1 MQREDYIVTA
11 RAKGVP
17 PWRIL
22 LRHALP
28 NSMFGLIT
36 LVGLNLGTLIG
47 ATAIIEPIFS
57 LPGVGA
63 ILVQSISDHD
73 VPVVEGIV
81 VVFAVVVVVANL
93 LADILYAVL
102 DPRIRYGRV
111 RFLTCWS
118 RPRRPGR
125 GRRGRRAAAGWA
137 RALRLWVPAGFLIL
151 LAAACF
157 IWPQIYPVPNP
168 VGGSVLNAGL
178 PPLSP
183 GHIFGTDPVGNDVFS
198 RILYGGQVSF
208 EVGFAVTAIGLVV
221 GGLLG
226 MIAGYWGG
234 AVDAVISRVL
244 DVLIAFPALVLALV
258 IAEGLGPS
266 EVHVIWAL
274 SVFSIPAFGRIARS
288 ATLALREQTFMLA
301 ARLSGTRRWRMIAR
315 HIVPNIAPQ
324 LLTFSLLGF
333 GVVIILE
340 GALSFLGLGIPLPEA
355 SWGSMIAQGQ
365 QTLSASPDLVLIPSA
380 FLFATVLSL
389 NLLGDALRERWAI

>member
-1 MQREDYIVTA
+1 MSA
-11 RAKGVP
+11 P
-17 PWRIL
+17 
-22 LRHALP
+22 LP
-28 NSMFGLIT
+28 
-36 LVGLNLGTLIG
+36 
-47 ATAIIEPIFS
+47 E
-57 LPGVGA
+57 
-63 ILVQSISDHD
+63 
-73 VPVVEGIV
+73 
-81 VVFAVVVVVANL
+81 L
-93 LADILYAVL
+93 LAPGAAVA
-102 DPRIRYGRV
+102 P
-111 RFLTCWS
+111 
-118 RPRRPGR
+118 
-125 GRRGRRAAAGWA
+125 AAGRTRARGAWA
-137 RALRLWVPAGFLIL
+137 RELRLWLPAGFLIL
-151 LAAACF
+151 MLGACF
-157 IWPQIYPVPNP
+157 IWPLIYPVPDP
-168 VGGSVLNAGL
+168 VRGNVLQAGL

-183 GHIFGTDPVGNDVFS
+183 GHVFGTDPVGNDVLS

-208 EVGFAVTAIGLVV
+208 EVGFAVTAIGLFV
-221 GGLLG
+221 GSLLG
-226 MIAGYWGG
+226 VIAGYWGG
-234 AVDAVISRVL
+234 TVDTVLSRVL

-274 SVFSIPAFGRIARS
+274 TVFSIPAFGRIARG
-288 ATLALREQTFMLA
+288 ATIALREQTFMLA

>member
-1 MQREDYIVTA
+1 MSA
-11 RAKGVP
+11 P
-17 PWRIL
+17 
-22 LRHALP
+22 LP
-28 NSMFGLIT
+28 
-36 LVGLNLGTLIG
+36 
-47 ATAIIEPIFS
+47 E
-57 LPGVGA
+57 
-63 ILVQSISDHD
+63 
-73 VPVVEGIV
+73 
-81 VVFAVVVVVANL
+81 L
-93 LADILYAVL
+93 LA
-102 DPRIRYGRV
+102 
-111 RFLTCWS
+111 
-118 RPRRPGR
+118 PG
-125 GRRGRRAAAGWA
+125 AAIAPAAGRTRARGAWA
-137 RALRLWVPAGFLIL
+137 RGLRLWLPAGFLIL
-151 LAAACF
+151 MLGACF
-157 IWPQIYPVPNP
+157 IWPIIYPVPDP
-168 VGGSVLNAGL
+168 VRGSVLQAGL

-183 GHIFGTDPVGNDVFS
+183 GHVFGTDPVGNDVFS

-221 GGLLG
+221 GSLLG
-226 MIAGYWGG
+226 VIAGYWGG
-234 AVDAVISRVL
+234 TVDTVLSRVL

-274 SVFSIPAFGRIARS
+274 TVFSIPAFGRIARG
-288 ATLALREQTFMLA
+288 ATIALREQTFILA

-324 LLTFSLLGF
+324 LLTFALLGF

>member
-1 MQREDYIVTA
+1 MSA
-11 RAKGVP
+11 P
-17 PWRIL
+17 
-22 LRHALP
+22 LP
-28 NSMFGLIT
+28 
-36 LVGLNLGTLIG
+36 
-47 ATAIIEPIFS
+47 
-57 LPGVGA
+57 
-63 ILVQSISDHD
+63 D
-73 VPVVEGIV
+73 
-81 VVFAVVVVVANL
+81 L
-93 LADILYAVL
+93 LAPGAAVA
-102 DPRIRYGRV
+102 P
-111 RFLTCWS
+111 
-118 RPRRPGR
+118 
-125 GRRGRRAAAGWA
+125 AAARTRARGAWA
-137 RALRLWVPAGFLIL
+137 RGLRLWLPAGFLIL
-151 LAAACF
+151 MLGACF
-157 IWPQIYPVPNP
+157 IWPLIYPVPDP
-168 VGGSVLNAGL
+168 VRGSVLQAGL

-183 GHIFGTDPVGNDVFS
+183 GHVFGTDPVGNDVFS

-226 MIAGYWGG
+226 IIAGYWGG
-234 AVDAVISRVL
+234 AVDTVISRVL
-244 DVLIAFPALVLALV
+244 DVLIAFPALVLALA

-274 SVFSIPAFGRIARS
+274 SVFSIPAFGRIARG

-301 ARLSGTRRWRMIAR
+301 ARLSGTRRWRMIVR

-324 LLTFSLLGF
+324 LMTFSLLGF